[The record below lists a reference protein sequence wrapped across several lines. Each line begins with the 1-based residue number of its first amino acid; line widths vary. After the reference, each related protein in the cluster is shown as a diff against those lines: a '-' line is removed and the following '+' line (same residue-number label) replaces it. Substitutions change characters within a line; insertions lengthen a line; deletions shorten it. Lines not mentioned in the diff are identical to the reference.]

1 MFDMKKNFNYAIVGA
16 IALLGSYAF
25 SACTS
30 DDDVLT
36 DAVNPTYDSEKGTVN
51 TQFVLNIAAADQ
63 QNNVQKAP
71 VRRSSATATQALGTN
86 FRGLTDARILTYKQS
101 ANGKHLYDVSTD
113 ALATSTR
120 NYDLSSLLA
129 SGAIAADNSRRVVE
143 LALPIG
149 TNTLLFYGRA
159 PKPTSGANP
168 SEYGNIIYNVGDK
181 ATTTEFTTYARINGN
196 TAAFTQT
203 CTLLATL
210 MTRMANLGLHV
221 EALNDNYLSKSDQDY
236 RVSYWTPGF
245 LDAPYKTV
253 SGSKTALA
261 GAELTAAETA
271 GTYTDVEGG
280 VTYTYS
286 GLISKD
292 WRDYGVAYADPAT
305 RITMKPLEEI
315 LGKAYVLLTTIRTVG
330 GAAEIRSGSAE
341 GILSVI
347 EDLWMVADKVSS
359 ATPTNAQEFIAKKM
373 GQRIKN
379 RFSNYFQRDD
389 VNNVTFKDLTTIKT
403 AFNNY
408 IDVDLNDLTNA
419 IDPNTF
425 PEALN
430 LPDGAAQLTFDP
442 TANSNTGAFSYAT
455 TISVFKPVSDN
466 TTTVDKFLYPAE
478 LVYFGNSPVRV
489 SNETHVESNYPQTVA
504 NWDNDLYWVA
514 ANNLKGW
521 VKDGAVANTTR
532 SVAMQR
538 DINYGTALLATT
550 VKYGA
555 ATIDDNQAACT
566 EETSDQHITVN
577 STSFKLTGVIV
588 GGQCQK
594 VGWNFLK
601 KDVVGNDFNFMV
613 YDNYV
618 GSDGNGITVPS
629 NTAQTSDFNYT
640 LLWDNYDAAN
650 NKQPVFVALEFVN
663 NSGVDFWGNANLI
676 RRGSK
681 FYLVGKLDPTSSS
694 FPASRA
700 TTDASNY
707 ILPPY
712 KADGTTDTEKVRV
725 FMQDYKTTAN
735 FTIGLNSLKSA
746 YSTVPDLRS
755 SQVSL
760 GLAVDIQWEPGLTFN
775 VTLGQQ

>member
-1 MFDMKKNFNYAIVGA
+1 MFDMKKFFNYAFAGA
-16 IALLGSYAF
+16 IALIGTYVF
-25 SACTS
+25 SGCTS
-30 DDDVLT
+30 DDEVVT

-63 QNNVQKAP
+63 SGMKKAP
-71 VRRSSATATQALGTN
+71 LHRSSATATQALGTN

-113 ALATSTR
+113 ELATSTR

-159 PKPTSGANP
+159 PKPTTGANP
-168 SEYGNIIYNVGDK
+168 SEYGNITYNVGDK
-181 ATTTEFTTYARINGN
+181 ATATEFTTNARINGN
-196 TAAFTQT
+196 TTAFEQT

-210 MTRMANLGLHV
+210 MTRMANLGLHE
-221 EALNDNYLSKSDQDY
+221 EAPHDKYLSKSNPDY
-236 RVSYWTPGF
+236 RVSYWSPGF

-253 SGSKTALA
+253 NGSRSALA
-261 GAELTAAETA
+261 GDELSAAITA
-271 GTYTDVEGG
+271 GTYTDAEGG

-286 GLISKD
+286 GVISKD
-292 WRDYGVAYADPAT
+292 WRDYGDDYNDPAT
-305 RITMKPLEEI
+305 RLTMKPLEEI

-330 GAAEIRSGSAE
+330 GAAEIRSGSAD

-347 EDLWMVADKVSS
+347 EDLWIVADKVAS
-359 ATPTNAQEFIAKKM
+359 ATPTNEQEFIAKKM

-389 VNNVTFKDLTTIKT
+389 VTGVTFRDLASIKT
-403 AFNNY
+403 AFNTY
-408 IDVDLNDLTNA
+408 IDVDMNTLTNA

-430 LPDGAAQLTFDP
+430 LPDGAAQLTFNP
-442 TANSNTGAFSYAT
+442 SANSNTGAFSYAT
-455 TISVFKPVSDN
+455 NISVFKPVSNN

-504 NWDNDLYWVA
+504 NWDNDGYWVA
-514 ANNLKGW
+514 ANSLKGW

-538 DINYGTALLATT
+538 DINYGTAMLATT

-555 ATIDDNQAACT
+555 SVIDDNQAACT
-566 EETSDQHITVN
+566 EETSDQHINVN

-601 KDVVGNDFNFMV
+601 KDVTGNDFNFMV
-613 YDNYV
+613 YDSYIGN
-618 GSDGNGITVPS
+618 DGNGINVPAHG
-629 NTAQTSDFNYT
+629 TTSDFNYT

-681 FYLVGKLDPTSSS
+681 FYLVGKLDPSSS
-694 FPASRA
+694 TFPVSRA
-700 TTDASNY
+700 TTDPTNY

-735 FTIGLNSLKSA
+735 FTISTSSLKSA

-755 SQVSL
+755 SQISL

-775 VTLGQQ
+775 VELGQQ

>member
-1 MFDMKKNFNYAIVGA
+1 MKKFFNYAFAGA
-16 IALLGSYAF
+16 IALIGTYVF
-25 SACTS
+25 SGCTS
-30 DDDVLT
+30 DDEVVT

-63 QNNVQKAP
+63 SGMKKAP
-71 VRRSSATATQALGTN
+71 LHRSSATATQALGTN

-101 ANGKHLYDVSTD
+101 ENGKHLYDVSTS

-120 NYDLSSLLA
+120 NYDLSNLLA

-143 LALPIG
+143 LALPVG

-159 PKPTSGANP
+159 PKPTTGANP
-168 SEYGNIIYNVGDK
+168 SEYGNISYSVADN
-181 ATTTEFTTYARINGN
+181 ATGTEFSTHTRINGN
-196 TAAFTQT
+196 NAAYTST
-203 CTLLATL
+203 SYMLAVL

-221 EALNDNYLSKSDQDY
+221 ETPDDHYLSKSNQDY
-236 RVSYWTPGF
+236 RVTYWTPGY
-245 LDAPYKTV
+245 LDVPYKTV
-253 SGSKTALA
+253 SGSLTALS
-261 GAELTAAETA
+261 GQELTDASTA

-280 VTYTYS
+280 VTYTKV
-286 GLISKD
+286 GPITKD
-292 WRDYGVAYADPAT
+292 WREYGLAYNDPLT
-305 RITMKPLEEI
+305 RVSLKPLEEI
-315 LGKAYVLLTTIRTVG
+315 LGKAYSLMTTIRTVG
-330 GAAEIRSGSAE
+330 GATEIRSGSAE

-347 EDLWMVADKVSS
+347 EDLWAVADKVSV
-359 ATPTNAQEFIAKKM
+359 ATVTSEKELIAKKM

-379 RFSNYFQRDD
+379 RFSNYFQRDETG
-389 VNNVTFKDLTTIKT
+389 NVTFKDLTAVKT
-403 AFNNY
+403 AFDNY
-408 IDVDLNDLTNA
+408 IKVTPGSLDAA
-419 IDPNTF
+419 IDLNTF
-425 PEALN
+425 PQALN
-430 LPDGAAQLTFDP
+430 LPEGAAQMIFDP
-442 TANSNTGAFSYAT
+442 TANSNTGAFSYVSD
-455 TISVFKPVSDN
+455 ISVFKPVSN
-466 TTTVDKFLYPAE
+466 STTTVEKFLYPAE

-489 SNETHVESNYPQTVA
+489 SSETHVENNYPQTVA
-504 NWDNDLYWVA
+504 NWDKDDYWVA

-521 VKDGAVANTTR
+521 VKNGAVGNTTR

-538 DINYGTALLATT
+538 DINYGTAMLATT

-555 ATIDDNQAACT
+555 SVINDNQAACT
-566 EETSDQHITVN
+566 EEVSDQHISVN

-601 KDVVGNDFNFMV
+601 KDVTGNDFNFMV
-613 YDNYV
+613 YDSYIGN
-618 GSDGNGITVPS
+618 DGNGINVPAHG
-629 NTAQTSDFNYT
+629 TTSDFNYT

-694 FPASRA
+694 FPVSRA

-712 KADGTTDTEKVRV
+712 KATDGTTDTEKVRV

-735 FTIGLNSLKSA
+735 FTISTSSLKSA

-755 SQVSL
+755 SQISL
-760 GLAVDIQWEPGLTFN
+760 GLAVDIQWEPGLTFD
-775 VTLGQQ
+775 VELGQQ

>member
-1 MFDMKKNFNYAIVGA
+1 MFDMKKFFNYAFAGA
-16 IALLGSYAF
+16 IALIGTYVF
-25 SACTS
+25 SGCTS
-30 DDDVLT
+30 DDEVVT

-63 QNNVQKAP
+63 SGMKKAP

-101 ANGKHLYDVSTD
+101 ANGKHLYDVSND
-113 ALATSTR
+113 ELATSTR
-120 NYDLSSLLA
+120 NYDLSNLLA

-168 SEYGNIIYNVGDK
+168 SEYGNITYNVGDK
-181 ATTTEFTTYARINGN
+181 ATDTEFTTYARINGN
-196 TAAFTQT
+196 TAAFSHT
-203 CTLLATL
+203 CTLLSTL

-221 EALNDNYLSKSDQDY
+221 EAPHDKYQSKSDRDY
-236 RVSYWTPGF
+236 RVSYWSPGF

-253 SGSKTALA
+253 SGSRTALA
-261 GAELTAAETA
+261 GDELAAAITA

-280 VTYTYS
+280 VTYTYN
-286 GLISKD
+286 GPISKD
-292 WRDYGVAYADPAT
+292 WRDYGVAYADPVT

-315 LGKAYVLLTTIRTVG
+315 LGKAYVLMTTIRTVG

-347 EDLWMVADKVSS
+347 EDLWIVADKVAS
-359 ATPTNAQEFIAKKM
+359 ATATNEQEYIAKKM

-389 VNNVTFKDLTTIKT
+389 VNGVTFKDLASIKT
-403 AFNNY
+403 AFNTY
-408 IDVDLNDLTNA
+408 IDVDLNVLTNA

-442 TANSNTGAFSYAT
+442 TANSNTGAFSYTT

-489 SNETHVESNYPQTVA
+489 SNETHAESNYPQTVA
-504 NWDNDLYWVA
+504 NWDNDSYWVA

-521 VKDGAVANTTR
+521 VKNGAVANTTR

-555 ATIDDNQAACT
+555 AIIDDNQAACT

-601 KDVVGNDFNFMV
+601 KDATGNDFNFMV
-613 YDNYV
+613 YDSYI

-700 TTDASNY
+700 TTDAASY

-775 VTLGQQ
+775 VELGQQ